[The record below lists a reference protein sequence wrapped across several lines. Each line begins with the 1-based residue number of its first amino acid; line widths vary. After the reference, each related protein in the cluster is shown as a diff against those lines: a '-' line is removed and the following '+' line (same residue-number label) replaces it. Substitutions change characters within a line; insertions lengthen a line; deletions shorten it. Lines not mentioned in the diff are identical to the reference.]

1 MVNKEVKEPI
11 PVPFDVF
18 VESEIVGDGDVDQ
31 TTPLIVTFD
40 PPSDEIFPP
49 LTAVLE
55 VMELTGAVVRVGTTT
70 AGVVLK
76 VNSFPYP
83 VPALLVA

>member
-1 MVNKEVKEPI
+1 M
-11 PVPFDVF
+11 
-18 VESEIVGDGDVDQ
+18 
-31 TTPLIVTFD
+31 L
-40 PPSDEIFPP
+40 PP

-55 VMELTGAVVRVGTTT
+55 AMELTGAVVRVGTI
-70 AGVVLK
+70 AAVVVLK

>member
-1 MVNKEVKEPI
+1 MSEANVPI
-11 PVPFDVF
+11 PFPFVVF
-18 VESEIVGDGDVDQ
+18 VVKMTVGFGLVDQ
-31 TTPLIVTFD
+31 TTPLIVTGE
-40 PPSDEIFPP
+40 PPSDDIYPP
-49 LTAVLE
+49 PTAVLD